1 MDPGFGARLRA
12 QRERQQVTL
21 NAISDETK
29 IKISLL
35 EALERDDVSGWP
47 EGIFRRAYV
56 RAYARAIGLEPE
68 ATVREFLAVHPDPI
82 VVQPED
88 GTELENPQW
97 PAGFRRVVTSAM
109 AAVPTRR
116 RRVDARVVE
125 PVQHEEP
132 VAQPGESVPL
142 DPPPPIA
149 VPEPRRELSLA
160 AAADLCTRLGQ
171 ARDAGDLAP
180 ILRDTIEA
188 LDAVG
193 LIVWSWDSRAA
204 ALRPSL
210 ASGYTDAMLAQ
221 MPAVREDEDNAIAA
235 AFGTGRPC
243 IVTGGAAMTG
253 AVAVPLLG
261 HRGPVGVL
269 AIELRHGDEGRESV
283 RAFAALLAAQL
294 VTLVGSTPLAEA
306 VSA

>member
-12 QRERQQVTL
+12 QRERQHVTL

-68 ATVREFLAVHPDPI
+68 ATVREFLEVHPDPI
-82 VVQPED
+82 VVQPEE

-109 AAVPTRR
+109 AVVPSRR
-116 RRVDARVVE
+116 RRVDARIVE
-125 PVQHEEP
+125 P
-132 VAQPGESVPL
+132 AQPGERVALAAPEAVASEPVP
-142 DPPPPIA
+142 A
-149 VPEPRRELSLA
+149 PEPRRELSLA
-160 AAADLCTRLGQ
+160 EAAGLCTRLGQ

-204 ALRPSL
+204 VLRPSL
-210 ASGYTDAMLAQ
+210 ASGYPDAMLAQ

-243 IVTGGAAMTG
+243 IVTGGAGMTG

-261 HRGPVGVL
+261 HRGSVGVL

-283 RAFAALLAAQL
+283 RAWAAILAAQL
-294 VTLVGSTPLAEA
+294 VTLVGATPLAEA